1 MLAYLDPASGSMI
14 LSVVAGGIAGI
25 AVFFKSFGH
34 RIWSAIAFWKKD
46 DDGSADTADTADGS
60 ADAADGDDVSN
71 DGAKAAVAG
80 VDAPTETAS

>member
-1 MLAYLDPASGSMI
+1 MFAYLDPASGSMI

-46 DDGSADTADTADGS
+46 DVESTDDADSGESSDDGASAV
-60 ADAADGDDVSN
+60 AADEP
-71 DGAKAAVAG
+71 A
-80 VDAPTETAS
+80 ETSS

>member
-1 MLAYLDPASGSMI
+1 MI

-46 DDGSADTADTADGS
+46 EVDVADDSDTI
-60 ADAADGDDVSN
+60 
-71 DGAKAAVAG
+71 
-80 VDAPTETAS
+80 ETAAPGADEPVETSS

>member
-1 MLAYLDPASGSMI
+1 MIAYLDPASGSMI

-46 DDGSADTADTADGS
+46 DPEATEAPAAEAGDTGAAETTADPADTAADQPVETGS
-60 ADAADGDDVSN
+60 
-71 DGAKAAVAG
+71 
-80 VDAPTETAS
+80 

>member
-46 DDGSADTADTADGS
+46 DDDSVDTADGS
-60 ADAADGDDVSN
+60 AGADDADDASN
-71 DGAKAAVAG
+71 DTAKAAAAG
-80 VDAPTETAS
+80 VEAPTETASS

>member
-46 DDGSADTADTADGS
+46 DAST
-60 ADAADGDDVSN
+60 DAADGAGDVADDMAEA
-71 DGAKAAVAG
+71 GASG
-80 VDAPTETAS
+80 VEAPAETAS